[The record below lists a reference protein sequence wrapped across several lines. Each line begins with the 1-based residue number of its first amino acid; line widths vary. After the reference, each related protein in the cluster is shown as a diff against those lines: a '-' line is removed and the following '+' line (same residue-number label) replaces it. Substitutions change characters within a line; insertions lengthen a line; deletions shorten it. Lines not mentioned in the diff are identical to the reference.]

1 MSSRPLEL
9 ASYQFF
15 PQGDR
20 DKILFEEDTDGVWF
34 DFQQADPTDKLYIQ
48 LFDQGFQYP
57 PSKLY
62 RADASF
68 GQAESVTLT
77 CELEAESSCD
87 VQVFKMQYGQKKRMH
102 SETEWLTVNG
112 KTMCSLQLKRVKGA
126 DYFKIA
132 FKFLLEGD
140 MRVRLTALH
149 VNRLVPIKQEESY
162 HVI

>member
-15 PQGDR
+15 PQGNR
-20 DKILFEEDTDGVWF
+20 EKILLEEDGKEVWF
-34 DFQQADPTDKLYIQ
+34 DFQEADPTDKLYIQ

-62 RADASF
+62 RSDASF
-68 GQAESVTLT
+68 EQAETITLT
-77 CELEAESSCD
+77 CELETTEPCD
-87 VQVFKMQYGQKKRMH
+87 IQIFKMQYGQKKRMH
-102 SETEWLTVNG
+102 SETEWLTVDG
-112 KTMCSLQLKRVKGA
+112 PTTCAFQLNRVKGA

-140 MRVRLTALH
+140 MRVRLMMLH
-149 VNRLVPIKQEESY
+149 INRLVPLKQEESY

>member
-1 MSSRPLEL
+1 MTARSLEL

-15 PQGDR
+15 PQGNR
-20 DKILFEEDTDGVWF
+20 EKILLEENAEGVWF

-62 RADASF
+62 RADAAF
-68 GQAESVTLT
+68 EQADVITIT
-77 CELEAESSCD
+77 CELEANQSCD
-87 VQVFKMQYGQKKRMH
+87 IQIFKMQYGQKKRMH
-102 SETEWLTVNG
+102 SETEWLTLDG
-112 KTMCSLQLKRVKGA
+112 PTTCSLQLKRIKGA

>member
-1 MSSRPLEL
+1 MSKRSLTL

-15 PQGDR
+15 PQGNQE
-20 DKILFEEDTDGVWF
+20 KILFEEDASGIWF
-34 DFQQADPTDKLYIQ
+34 DFQQADSSDKLYVQ

-62 RADASF
+62 RSDAAF
-68 GQAESVTLT
+68 EEAEAVTIT
-77 CELEAESSCD
+77 FDLEASQSCK
-87 VQVFKMQYGQKKRMH
+87 VQLFKMQYGQKKRMR
-102 SETEWLTVNG
+102 SETEWLTLDG
-112 KTMCSLQLKRVKGA
+112 PTTCSLRLDRIKGA

-149 VNRLVPIKQEESY
+149 VNRLVPLKQEDSY

>member
-15 PQGDR
+15 PQGNR
-20 DKILFEEDTDGVWF
+20 EKILLEEDRNGVWF
-34 DFQQADPTDKLYIQ
+34 DFQEADPTDKLYIQ

-62 RADASF
+62 RTDASF
-68 GQAESVTLT
+68 EQAETITLT
-77 CELEAESSCD
+77 CELEATEPCD
-87 VQVFKMQYGQKKRMH
+87 IQIFKMQYGQKKRMH
-102 SETEWLTVNG
+102 SETEWLTVNEK
-112 KTMCSLQLKRVKGA
+112 KTCSLQLKRVKGA
-126 DYFKIA
+126 VYFKIA

>member
-1 MSSRPLEL
+1 MTSRTLEL

-15 PQGDR
+15 PQGNR
-20 DKILFEEDTDGVWF
+20 EKILLEEDAEGVWF
-34 DFQQADPTDKLYIQ
+34 DFQEADPTDKLYIQ

-62 RADASF
+62 RGDASF
-68 GQAESVTLT
+68 EQAETITLT
-77 CELEAESSCD
+77 CTLDAAESCD
-87 VQVFKMQYGQKKRMH
+87 IQIFKMQYGQKKRMH
-102 SETEWLTVNG
+102 SETEWLTVDG
-112 KTMCSLQLKRVKGA
+112 PTTCSFQLNRVKGA

-140 MRVRLTALH
+140 VRVGLTAFH